1 MRQSCNKRKKSEE
14 SKEIV
19 LSRDQ
24 RDIKDA
30 ELMTEIDALKEKLRV
45 FDSIK
50 NENRQYREV
59 LNKLIENGTLNENLE
74 RKLNSRRK
82 CQHPI

>member
-1 MRQSCNKRKKSEE
+1 MRQSYNKRKKSEE

-30 ELMTEIDALKEKLRV
+30 ELMAEINALKEKLRD
-45 FDSIK
+45 FDSTK

-74 RKLNSRRK
+74 EK
-82 CQHPI
+82 IEF

>member
-1 MRQSCNKRKKSEE
+1 
-14 SKEIV
+14 
-19 LSRDQ
+19 
-24 RDIKDA
+24 
-30 ELMTEIDALKEKLRV
+30 MTEIVALKEKLRD

-74 RKLNSRRK
+74 EK
-82 CQHPI
+82 I